1 VLDGTGQFLFY
12 ATSHATQILDGC
24 GPTFC
29 PRTKVTLPKNGG
41 DLSQRLA
48 LSDNELATFLERS
61 SALPVLRIAHSG
73 KVKRNAIVVE
83 LNEESLGLLSPTA
96 SVTEFV
102 LPKET
107 ILPVNTVRLHSH
119 NPTDVQLQIRLIA
132 GGSVGTAPVRDC
144 NADRIDD
151 AVNLVDGSAADINQN
166 DIPDKCESGRIRK
179 PGKLR
184 MRPEPPAKPAHPV
197 RPPRPRPSRNR

>member
-1 VLDGTGQFLFY
+1 
-12 ATSHATQILDGC
+12 LDGC

-29 PRTKVTLPKNGG
+29 PKTKVTLSKNGG

-61 SALPVLRIAHSG
+61 DALPVLRIAHSG

-83 LNEESLGLLSPTA
+83 FNEESLGLLSPTA
-96 SVTEFV
+96 SVTEFI
-102 LPKET
+102 LPEAT
-107 ILPVNTVRLHSH
+107 ILPVNTVRIHSH
-119 NPTDVQLQIRLIA
+119 NPTDVQLQIRLVA
-132 GGSVGTAPVRDC
+132 GGSVATAPVRDC

-166 DIPDKCESGRIRK
+166 NIPDKCESGRIRK
-179 PGKLR
+179 PGKLK
-184 MRPEPPAKPAHPV
+184 MRPDPPQKPAHPV
-197 RPPRPRPSRNR
+197 RPPRPRPD